1 MARIT
6 AEEKAIGI
14 LKQLKGLGKDF
25 RVLSEKDKHA
35 LLKMPEEM
43 SVVNKGFVDA
53 LSRDVTIALSH
64 NEWFRP
70 PPCALVLLSSK
81 GKIIGDVAHMGKR
94 FYGMTH
100 EFDTYIL
107 PPIPFQELDGVF
119 EDVVSS
125 SPGYAAD
132 KFLRSIIKVEERGAT
147 LLVGFNLP

>member
-1 MARIT
+1 MAKIT
-6 AEEKAIGI
+6 AEKKAIGI

-25 RVLSEKDKHA
+25 AVLSEKDKGA
-35 LLKMPEEM
+35 LLKMPEEKG
-43 SVVNKGFVDA
+43 VVNKGFIDA

-64 NEWFRP
+64 NEQFRP
-70 PPCALVLLSSK
+70 PPCALALLSSK
-81 GKIIGDVAHMGKR
+81 GKIIGDVAHTGKR
-94 FYGMTH
+94 FYGMAH
-100 EFDTYIL
+100 DFDTYIL

-132 KFLRSIIKVEERGAT
+132 KLLRDIINVRENDAT